1 MQAFAAFSLLQNGML
16 PNRVVHPS
24 LGEEQV

>member
-16 PNRVVHPS
+16 SNRVVPPS

>member
-1 MQAFAAFSLLQNGML
+1 MQAFAAFSLPSNGTL

-24 LGEEQV
+24 LGDERA